1 MTDRPYKRRIMI
13 VYPEF
18 QFRFIRRIAILAVLI
33 VVASLLLLTII
44 YSFSL
49 DIQTAIIQPLPLS
62 LLENPL
68 PIEEPRTILS
78 ILLPVIIICVA
89 VTLAVTLT
97 FGIVMSHRMAGPL
110 FRIRREMKEMGEGDL
125 SGEIRLRKNDDFES
139 FARDVDGLK
148 RRWRSHIEKL
158 NAIVGEL
165 DSEEATGQ
173 GSALSRLKEILASFK
188 TN

>member
-97 FGIVMSHRMAGPL
+97 FGIVMSHRRVMV
-110 FRIRREMKEMGEGDL
+110 K
-125 SGEIRLRKNDDFES
+125 SG
-139 FARDVDGLK
+139 V
-148 RRWRSHIEKL
+148 
-158 NAIVGEL
+158 
-165 DSEEATGQ
+165 
-173 GSALSRLKEILASFK
+173 
-188 TN
+188 

>member
-1 MTDRPYKRRIMI
+1 MRTHSNRIRHLFFLWL
-13 VYPEF
+13 P
-18 QFRFIRRIAILAVLI
+18 QTP
-33 VVASLLLLTII
+33 LL
-44 YSFSL
+44 
-49 DIQTAIIQPLPLS
+49 
-62 LLENPL
+62 
-68 PIEEPRTILS
+68 
-78 ILLPVIIICVA
+78 VI
-89 VTLAVTLT
+89 TP
-97 FGIVMSHRMAGPL
+97 HRMAGPL